1 MGLWIGIRLARVTSC
16 PAAGDRTLVHPGL
29 GECLTGQSG
38 VRGSPELR
46 SRWNSQGKEA
56 MAQVCLQE
64 KHFLFGQCWVDGLS
78 PHPTASPRRSICV
91 SPMVPVCGFRSL
103 HVCMCSVLFSPDG
116 SPSLCQVPSPQ
127 RSLLLWDLAEG
138 GSSVWSSTG
147 PYLPPP
153 PVSSS
158 PESYTWAQIADSQV
172 AEAWAETEQANYLAP
187 SDLWSAGGTGGT
199 AGVDIAAGS

>member
-1 MGLWIGIRLARVTSC
+1 MEPELLGLWIRIRLARVTSC
-16 PAAGDRTLVHPGL
+16 PAAGDSTSVHPGL

-38 VRGSPELR
+38 VRGSLELR

-138 GSSVWSSTG
+138 GSSVWSLAQG
-147 PYLPPP
+147 PTSPPP
-153 PVSSS
+153 QS
-158 PESYTWAQIADSQV
+158 PAALSPIPGHKLLTPRLQKLGQRQSRQ
-172 AEAWAETEQANYLAP
+172 
-187 SDLWSAGGTGGT
+187 T
-199 AGVDIAAGS
+199 A